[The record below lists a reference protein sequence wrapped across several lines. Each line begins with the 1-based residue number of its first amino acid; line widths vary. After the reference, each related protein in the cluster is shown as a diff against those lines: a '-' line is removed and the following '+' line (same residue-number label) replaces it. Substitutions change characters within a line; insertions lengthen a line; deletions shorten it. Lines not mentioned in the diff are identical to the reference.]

1 MYLSVS
7 SLEMIRKITSIILA
21 ILMLTT
27 NMSITFAT
35 HYCGGKA
42 VKSSF
47 LFGQS
52 ELSCGMTDSGKKK
65 SACKNHNPKE
75 TLSKKRCCENKY
87 TTLSVDDD
95 YNETSIVSPNIDFK
109 FVTAFVVFYVNNYF
123 FEKKGANSFFAHSPP
138 LIEQDR
144 SVLFQVFR
152 I

>member
-1 MYLSVS
+1 MKRILSI
-7 SLEMIRKITSIILA
+7 LLA

-27 NMSITFAT
+27 NMSVTFAT

-42 VKSSF
+42 VKSSIS
-47 LFGQS
+47 FGHD
-52 ELSCGMTDSGKKK
+52 ELSCGMAKMDEKTCEEGDHGQKITRKG
-65 SACKNHNPKE
+65 
-75 TLSKKRCCENKY
+75 CCENKY

-95 YNETSIVSPNIDFK
+95 YSNPGVISPNLDLK
-109 FVTAFVVFYVNNYF
+109 FVAAFVVVYINNYF
-123 FEKKGANSFFAHSPP
+123 FDKEESNSFIAYSPP

>member
-1 MYLSVS
+1 MKRILSI
-7 SLEMIRKITSIILA
+7 LLA

-42 VKSSF
+42 VKSSIS
-47 LFGQS
+47 FGHD
-52 ELSCGMTDSGKKK
+52 ELSCGMAKMDEK
-65 SACKNHNPKE
+65 ACDEGDHGQKITRKG
-75 TLSKKRCCENKY
+75 CCENKY

-95 YNETSIVSPNIDFK
+95 YSNPGVVSPNLDFK
-109 FVTAFVVFYVNNYF
+109 FVAVFVVVYINNYF
-123 FEKKGANSFFAHSPP
+123 FDKEESNSFIAYSPP